1 MVSAQPPI
9 KSYLKACIWAFG
21 SMSANIVLSNKTSKQ
36 NWRRQMHRELRLKNS
51 WITYGI
57 RKGFGLGIS
66 VSKYG
71 LDIDFLM
78 FYVGW
83 QF

>member
-1 MVSAQPPI
+1 
-9 KSYLKACIWAFG
+9 
-21 SMSANIVLSNKTSKQ
+21 
-36 NWRRQMHRELRLKNS
+36 MHRELRLKNS

-57 RKGFGLGIS
+57 CKGFGLGIS

-71 LDIDFLM
+71 LDIEFLM

>member
-1 MVSAQPPI
+1 
-9 KSYLKACIWAFG
+9 
-21 SMSANIVLSNKTSKQ
+21 
-36 NWRRQMHRELRLKNS
+36 MHKELQLRDS